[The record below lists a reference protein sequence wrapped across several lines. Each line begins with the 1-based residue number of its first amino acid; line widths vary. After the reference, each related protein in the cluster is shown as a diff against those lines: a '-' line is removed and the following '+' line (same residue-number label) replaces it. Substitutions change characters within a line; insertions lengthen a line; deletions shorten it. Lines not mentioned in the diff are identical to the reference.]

1 MLIAIEG
8 ETLTET
14 GMLPVGS
21 KVTSTD
27 LMGSSW
33 LHLVRESRL
42 ALSDAAIALAAT
54 QAGSVWGQVGVS
66 SSNLEA
72 PVANPWAQRS
82 FQAQGRASRL
92 RTGGESER
100 GAPSSPPRGLA
111 RSGLSWPKKLAL
123 FE

>member
-14 GMLPVGS
+14 GMSPVGS

-42 ALSDAAIALAAT
+42 ALSDAAIVLAAT
-54 QAGSVWGQVGVS
+54 QAGSVWGQVLGVS
-66 SSNLEA
+66 SSNLEV

-82 FQAQGRASRL
+82 FQVRGRASRL
-92 RTGGESER
+92 RTGESER
-100 GAPSSPPRGLA
+100 AAPSSPPRGLA
-111 RSGLSWPKKLAL
+111 CSGLSWPKKLAL